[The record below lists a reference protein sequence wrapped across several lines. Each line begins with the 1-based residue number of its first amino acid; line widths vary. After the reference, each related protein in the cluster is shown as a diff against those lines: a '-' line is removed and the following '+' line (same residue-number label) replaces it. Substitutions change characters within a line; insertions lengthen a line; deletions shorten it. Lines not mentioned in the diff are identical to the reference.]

1 MTTEWF
7 ESVKTELLAH
17 NPFRESEYFKRFA
30 AGSLSPEQAWGHVSQ
45 WYLVISWFPRMFSGI
60 HSRCEELDVRKDCAR
75 HLLVE
80 DLGYFRG
87 QIGGTPDH
95 VELYQ
100 RIGDDMGRPR
110 AAWSAITAIPE
121 MKEIL
126 AYFGRLAHEIPWTA
140 ALCTTALIEDEVVE
154 ISRTVGRALQEHY
167 GCRSEWGAMN
177 YQVHEEVERE
187 EAGETEGA
195 ILKYIRTPEER
206 RAAEGSMH
214 EMHRLLRG
222 YAEGLARDYLSPS

>member
-17 NPFRESEYFKRFA
+17 NPFRESEYFKHFA
-30 AGSLSPEQAWGHVSQ
+30 AGTLSPEQAWGHVSQ

-126 AYFGRLAHEIPWTA
+126 AYFGRLAHEIPWNGCP
-140 ALCTTALIEDEVVE
+140 LHH
-154 ISRTVGRALQEHY
+154 RPHRGRGGRDLAH
-167 GCRSEWGAMN
+167 
-177 YQVHEEVERE
+177 
-187 EAGETEGA
+187 
-195 ILKYIRTPEER
+195 R
-206 RAAEGSMH
+206 RARSPGALRLSLRVGGH
-214 EMHRLLRG
+214 ELPG
-222 YAEGLARDYLSPS
+222 P